1 MKRMLVN
8 ATQPEELRVAIVDGQ
23 KLDNLDIENKTREQ
37 KKSNIYK
44 AKITRVEPSLEAAF
58 VDYGAE
64 RHGFLPFKEIAKE
77 FLGEAAMKDGGGRPN
92 VKAGISEGQEIL
104 VQIEKEERGNKGAAL
119 TTFISL
125 AGRFLVLMPNNPR
138 AGGVS
143 RRIEGDDRSELKAA
157 MNELEIADG
166 MGIIVR
172 TAGVGRTADEL
183 QWDLDY
189 QAKTWEAICDAGA
202 KAKAP
207 SLIYQES
214 NVIVRALRDYF
225 RGDIG
230 EILIDEPA
238 VYEQAQTFISQYM
251 PHNLRKLK
259 LYQEDVPLFSRY
271 QIEGQIE
278 SAYQREVRLPSGG
291 AIVIDHTEALISI
304 DINSARAT
312 KGSDIEETATNT
324 NIEACDEIG
333 RQLRLR
339 DLGGLVVVDFIDM
352 MTPKN
357 QRMVENRLR
366 DVAKLDR
373 ARVQIGRISRFGLM
387 EMSRQRLR
395 PSLGE
400 TTEIV
405 CPRCVGQGTIRT
417 VESLALQLLRL
428 LEEETLKEN
437 TGRVLIKMPVAVAT
451 YLLNEKRDAVREI
464 EERNNAQAL
473 LVPDTNLV
481 TPHYEIERI
490 RSSETDHDA
499 VQLNSHE
506 LATKKVTSYTPTADK
521 VQIAESET
529 AAVQTVAPP
538 SPIPPPAAKADTTA
552 VAERGGFFS
561 RIFGFLAGQEKTEEQ
576 EEKRSTRGRNNRNAK
591 QDGKRDGRRQG
602 NDQNRRNGRNQK
614 DSQNRRNTRS
624 DNKRSGQSEQNQK
637 SADGR
642 QRNNRQDSRRGRS
655 QQGQNH
661 NQQGNQQNGQQSN
674 QQGQSQNQQPAKQNN
689 ATDNKIAATDQT
701 TDKAQDNNRQAR
713 GKQGNAQGRSRNPRN
728 RNQRNRR
735 QTETENQAGN
745 NTAETAAGAAE
756 HSAHGQSDHDNSFNS
771 SPSKPSS
778 RDIASAVE
786 AANDL
791 QARSKASTDITSSVN
806 TDTPSQKAPDTTF
819 ANKPAAAQQSDS
831 ANRTSDSAGN
841 QANATRNSRQR
852 NSSDRNQPVRN
863 SDAGAQSESQSAVA
877 QQSSGDTSSRGT
889 GSRDTGSR
897 DTGSRDTSSRDTGS
911 GDTSSRDTGSG
922 SSSASSTRSDSTQN
936 GNAAAASSTSAS
948 APSTSTEQ
956 TGANADAVQATGTSS
971 SAADAT
977 SGTAPQPAPASS
989 PAQSDAQAATQEG
1002 AAPDADNSQADD
1014 RKEQNRQGR
1023 REGGRGNRGPRSRYS
1038 RRRRKPGNDAK
1049 SADAQDSSASPEVAG
1064 GAVSAG
1070 RNDDASNRVSSDTSS
1085 GVSSTNAN
1093 STSGA
1098 AASRNDTAV
1107 SGNNQRDDSNRSA
1120 GDANAQ
1126 NGNNRNTSRRSSEN
1140 REQNGKASTPATAG
1154 NGTHGRATTG
1164 SDTGSSDAKRSQTG
1178 GSANTN
1184 ASDNTA
1190 QSSRSTASEAAT
1202 GSSTGT
1208 ATGTS
1213 TPGGSS
1219 TPSGSSAV
1227 ASSSTSKS
1235 VTEKSTPAADNSQNE
1250 KPAQAS
1256 TNRESNGS
1264 TKQPTPR
1271 HVAPRSDS
1279 GSGRKSTLQQVETSA
1294 KSEAPVSPPSQVST
1308 KQPSQLKSSVRSLAS
1323 KDADNRQ
1330 DSAGKTEKPAA
1341 ETVKMQKIETK
1352 GSELSN

>member
-889 GSRDTGSR
+889 GYR

>member
-77 FLGEAAMKDGGGRPN
+77 FLGEAALKEGGGRPN
-92 VKAGISEGQEIL
+92 VKAGIKEGQEIL

-119 TTFISL
+119 TTFVSL

-172 TAGVGRTADEL
+172 TAGVGRSADEL

-189 QAKTWEAICDAGA
+189 QAKTWDAICDAGG
-202 KAKAP
+202 KASAP

-259 LYQEDVPLFSRY
+259 MYQEDVPLFSRY

-324 NIEACDEIG
+324 NLEACDEIG

-352 MTPKN
+352 MAPKN

-490 RSSETDHDA
+490 RNSETDHEA
-499 VQLNSHE
+499 IQLGSHE
-506 LATKKVTSYTPTADK
+506 LATSKETTYTPTADK

-529 AAVQTVAPP
+529 AAVQTVTPP
-538 SPIPPPAAKADTTA
+538 SPIPPQTGRTGQQTAAS
-552 VAERGGFFS
+552 GGFFS
-561 RIFGFLAGQEKTEEQ
+561 RILGFLSGAEKTEEPTTKQ
-576 EEKRSTRGRNNRNAK
+576 ATGNRNNRQSR
-591 QDGKRDGRRQG
+591 QDGRKDKRHG
-602 NDQNRRNGRNQK
+602 NEQNRRNGRNQN
-614 DSQNRRNTRS
+614 QNRRNARS
-624 DNKRSGQSEQNQK
+624 DNNKKPNHSEQGQK
-637 SADGR
+637 TASNDGR
-642 QRNNRQDSRRGRS
+642 K
-655 QQGQNH
+655 
-661 NQQGNQQNGQQSN
+661 QQGNNQQRNTQQNNPQQQSHT
-674 QQGQSQNQQPAKQNN
+674 Q
-689 ATDNKIAATDQT
+689 
-701 TDKAQDNNRQAR
+701 
-713 GKQGNAQGRSRNPRN
+713 QGNAQQGNAQQNNTQQNNAQQNNEQANKSQHSNARSTNQSVDGGQQSANDQKIASSASSTASEKTQERQNRGNRQGNGNRSRNSRN
-728 RNQRNRR
+728 RNQRNRK
-735 QTETENQAGN
+735 QAENETVAAADRSNAD
-745 NTAETAAGAAE
+745 TAADTAADIAKATASDTGKPNHDRSVPSPQAANNQSVE
-756 HSAHGQSDHDNSFNS
+756 QQAIVKSDRTESASGSADQVSERSVASTGDNVIKSVSSGEPAENSVSAS
-771 SPSKPSS
+771 SPSSPGLNTNQGANQGSS
-778 RDIASAVE
+778 QNQDTPTQHKQQRSHADSAR
-786 AANDL
+786 L
-791 QARSKASTDITSSVN
+791 QDMTPGDSARSNSPASTQSTEKS
-806 TDTPSQKAPDTTF
+806 TTVS
-819 ANKPAAAQQSDS
+819 ASDS
-831 ANRTSDSAGN
+831 AASAGVSLEH
-841 QANATRNSRQR
+841 R
-852 NSSDRNQPVRN
+852 D
-863 SDAGAQSESQSAVA
+863 SETDS
-877 QQSSGDTSSRGT
+877 
-889 GSRDTGSR
+889 
-897 DTGSRDTSSRDTGS
+897 
-911 GDTSSRDTGSG
+911 
-922 SSSASSTRSDSTQN
+922 SSSAQ
-936 GNAAAASSTSAS
+936 
-948 APSTSTEQ
+948 PTSTEDSQSGNSTQ
-956 TGANADAVQATGTSS
+956 T
-971 SAADAT
+971 
-977 SGTAPQPAPASS
+977 AS
-989 PAQSDAQAATQEG
+989 QSQ
-1002 AAPDADNSQADD
+1002 N
-1014 RKEQNRQGR
+1014 KQNR
-1023 REGGRGNRGPRSRYS
+1023 RESGRGNRGPRGRYS
-1038 RRRRKPGNDAK
+1038 RRRRKSPNDDTQSVADKTQTSSDHESSPGEASKPPVAQSAKEPATTNRQHAGNDGSQNQSDKRHKESASESQHSSLTSNSAIPANTNRGQSNTAARNAGAADARVSRSSESRSEGRTESNRNQTEHK
-1049 SADAQDSSASPEVAG
+1049 SASEG
-1064 GAVSAG
+1064 
-1070 RNDDASNRVSSDTSS
+1070 
-1085 GVSSTNAN
+1085 
-1093 STSGA
+1093 GA
-1098 AASRNDTAV
+1098 AAR
-1107 SGNNQRDDSNRSA
+1107 QRPV
-1120 GDANAQ
+1120 
-1126 NGNNRNTSRRSSEN
+1126 
-1140 REQNGKASTPATAG
+1140 PAIRLMT
-1154 NGTHGRATTG
+1154 
-1164 SDTGSSDAKRSQTG
+1164 
-1178 GSANTN
+1178 
-1184 ASDNTA
+1184 
-1190 QSSRSTASEAAT
+1190 
-1202 GSSTGT
+1202 
-1208 ATGTS
+1208 
-1213 TPGGSS
+1213 
-1219 TPSGSSAV
+1219 
-1227 ASSSTSKS
+1227 
-1235 VTEKSTPAADNSQNE
+1235 
-1250 KPAQAS
+1250 
-1256 TNRESNGS
+1256 
-1264 TKQPTPR
+1264 
-1271 HVAPRSDS
+1271 
-1279 GSGRKSTLQQVETSA
+1279 
-1294 KSEAPVSPPSQVST
+1294 
-1308 KQPSQLKSSVRSLAS
+1308 
-1323 KDADNRQ
+1323 
-1330 DSAGKTEKPAA
+1330 
-1341 ETVKMQKIETK
+1341 IER
-1352 GSELSN
+1352 G

>member
-58 VDYGAE
+58 VDYGAD

-77 FLGEAAMKDGGGRPN
+77 FLGEAAMKEGGGRPN
-92 VKAGISEGQEIL
+92 VKAGIKEGQEIL

-119 TTFISL
+119 TTFVSL

-157 MNELEIADG
+157 MNELDIADG

-172 TAGVGRTADEL
+172 TAGVGRTAEEL

-189 QAKTWEAICDAGA
+189 QAKTWEAIREAGS
-202 KAKAP
+202 KASAP
-207 SLIYQES
+207 TLIYQES

-251 PHNLRKLK
+251 PQHLRKLK
-259 LYQEDVPLFSRY
+259 MYQEDVPLFSRY

-324 NIEACDEIG
+324 NLEACDEIG

-339 DLGGLVVVDFIDM
+339 DLGGLVVVDYIDM
-352 MTPKN
+352 MAPKN
-357 QRMVENRLR
+357 QRLVENRLR

-490 RSSETDHDA
+490 RSSETDHEA
-499 VQLNSHE
+499 VHLGSHE
-506 LATKKVTSYTPTADK
+506 LATKKITTYTPTADK

-529 AAVQTVAPP
+529 AAVQAVAPP
-538 SPIPPPAAKADTTA
+538 SPLPPPAVKTESNA
-552 VAERGGFFS
+552 VASSGGFFS
-561 RIFGFLAGQEKTEEQ
+561 RIFGFFSGQEKTA
-576 EEKRSTRGRNNRNAK
+576 EKDEKQATRNNNNRQK
-591 QDGKRDGRRQG
+591 QDGGRRDGRRQG

-614 DSQNRRNTRS
+614 DNQNRRNTRS
-624 DNKRSGQSEQNQK
+624 DNKRTNQSDQGQK
-637 SADGR
+637 SATNDGR
-642 QRNNRQDSRRGRS
+642 QRNGKPDSRRS
-655 QQGQNH
+655 T
-661 NQQGNQQNGQQSN
+661 NQQGNNQQSGNQQSSN
-674 QQGQSQNQQPAKQNN
+674 QQALNGANPSSAVQQNTGDQKAAAPTQNG
-689 ATDNKIAATDQT
+689 ADNS
-701 TDKAQDNNRQAR
+701 QDNNRQTR
-713 GKQGNAQGRSRNPRN
+713 GRQGNGQGRSRNPRN
-728 RNQRNRR
+728 RNQRNRKP
-735 QTETENQAGN
+735 QESDTQVA
-745 NTAETAAGAAE
+745 
-756 HSAHGQSDHDNSFNS
+756 SANANGEPDNATRSQPPRPADDHG
-771 SPSKPSS
+771 KPSSVKPVS

-786 AANDL
+786 TANDL
-791 QARSKASTDITSSVN
+791 HGR
-806 TDTPSQKAPDTTF
+806 
-819 ANKPAAAQQSDS
+819 NKPGRENAAKVAAAPS
-831 ANRTSDSAGN
+831 
-841 QANATRNSRQR
+841 
-852 NSSDRNQPVRN
+852 
-863 SDAGAQSESQSAVA
+863 A
-877 QQSSGDTSSRGT
+877 QQEATQQ
-889 GSRDTGSR
+889 GSNEQSNRQQPSENPAA
-897 DTGSRDTSSRDTGS
+897 
-911 GDTSSRDTGSG
+911 
-922 SSSASSTRSDSTQN
+922 SSASV
-936 GNAAAASSTSAS
+936 
-948 APSTSTEQ
+948 PP
-956 TGANADAVQATGTSS
+956 S
-971 SAADAT
+971 SAASALPGSAASATPNVASSADSTSQNAGQTAT
-977 SGTAPQPAPASS
+977 STAGSNGAHSEESRTSTSQQSQPRSPQQDRHTRSGQAPGTQPEGNKGNTDQASRPTSQRSSGTKAQGSTASNGATAERAPKSADSNAVQT
-989 PAQSDAQAATQEG
+989 ATQATANAG
-1002 AAPDADNSQADD
+1002 ASEADTQPSGG
-1014 RKEQNRQGR
+1014 KEQNKQGR
-1023 REGGRGNRGPRSRYS
+1023 RDDNRGNRGPRGRHG
-1038 RRRRKPGNDAK
+1038 RRRRKPGDETQTAEGNTTHSNNGQSNNDKSKRDVNAK
-1049 SADAQDSSASPEVAG
+1049 AESAPGQSPRDESVKAPATPGQGAQGSSSQSQGSQDRGSQGQGSQGQGSQGQDAQGQDAQGQRTQDRSARPQAAKGRGGNNGESSPARNSQQTTDSSS
-1064 GAVSAG
+1064 
-1070 RNDDASNRVSSDTSS
+1070 
-1085 GVSSTNAN
+1085 
-1093 STSGA
+1093 
-1098 AASRNDTAV
+1098 
-1107 SGNNQRDDSNRSA
+1107 
-1120 GDANAQ
+1120 
-1126 NGNNRNTSRRSSEN
+1126 
-1140 REQNGKASTPATAG
+1140 ASTPAPATARSSHAAQSG
-1154 NGTHGRATTG
+1154 NNNVDSNATAKPTSG
-1164 SDTGSSDAKRSQTG
+1164 DDTNSLASQGQARQRNNRGDTGNRT
-1178 GSANTN
+1178 
-1184 ASDNTA
+1184 
-1190 QSSRSTASEAAT
+1190 
-1202 GSSTGT
+1202 
-1208 ATGTS
+1208 
-1213 TPGGSS
+1213 
-1219 TPSGSSAV
+1219 
-1227 ASSSTSKS
+1227 
-1235 VTEKSTPAADNSQNE
+1235 
-1250 KPAQAS
+1250 AQAS
-1256 TNRESNGS
+1256 TAS
-1264 TKQPTPR
+1264 
-1271 HVAPRSDS
+1271 S
-1279 GSGRKSTLQQVETSA
+1279 GSGSSTSTGTGNTGSSVKRDMPTHVPAQSESAARAKSTLQQVETSA
-1294 KSEAPVSPPSQVST
+1294 KTEAANGQRNRVSA

-1323 KDADNRQ
+1323 KATDNAQ
-1330 DSAGKTEKPAA
+1330 DSKAATKPVRPEPASSEKPVT
-1341 ETVKMQKIETK
+1341 ESVKMQKIETK